1 MKMIEMSVR
10 EQNQVDRRQMTDLDS
25 RPFDALEQ
33 EQPVGEIGIDQY
45 VQITELNQKRSVSDP
60 GDRHL
65 AGIQFGEIRFFL
77 LSLAPGE
84 QRFPNHFVKE
94 SSRIKSLGGR

>member
-10 EQNQVDRRQMTDLDS
+10 EQNQVNRWQMTDLDS

-33 EQPVGEIGIDQY
+33 EQPVGEIGIDQN
-45 VQITELNQKRSVSDP
+45 VQITELNQKRGVTDP

-65 AGIQFGEIRFFL
+65 AVVQFGEIRFFV
-77 LSLAPGE
+77 LSFAPGE
-84 QRFPNHFVKE
+84 QRFPNHFVEE
-94 SSRIKSLGGR
+94 SARIKSLGGR

>member
-1 MKMIEMSVR
+1 MIEMSVR

-45 VQITELNQKRSVSDP
+45 VQITELDQKRGVADP
-60 GDRHL
+60 GDSHL
-65 AGIQFGEIRFFL
+65 AVVQFGEIRFL
-77 LSLAPGE
+77 VLSFAPGE
-84 QRFPNHFVKE
+84 QRFPDHFVEKSARIE
-94 SSRIKSLGGR
+94 SPGGG